1 MKKITLSILLLL
13 LSTVLTFAQQPV
25 VINGTVD
32 KKTYPK
38 VYLYKVLN
46 GRLSEIA
53 TSTPDSSSLF
63 AFKFTPKY
71 KGLYAIGGTEIISLR
86 NIFKFYFK
94 PGDELNLKLQKANY
108 TLEGNNSAENKKLT
122 EWFKTS
128 YTLLDK
134 AVYWT
139 TISSYVDFF
148 PEIEEMYAKLPAYKS
163 SAKTGNA
170 EFDKLF
176 SKIVAFDF
184 TYLAIGYLYTP
195 RSTHPSQ
202 EEMSNYYT
210 QFKADDYLTADLLKL
225 PYGDRLL
232 NYLVYKKI
240 DISTKPSIQQQ
251 VEAIP
256 VDVVKGQ
263 YALSKLTSA
272 VSFSEYEEMFKT
284 FKPYFILEDQKER
297 AQAMAVKLVNTKE
310 GTPALNFSFPDVNN
324 RKVSL
329 SDLKGKVVLID
340 VWATWCGPCK
350 AEEPHW
356 EKLVKNYK
364 GKDVAFVGISVDQ
377 NKKAWDK
384 YTSEKNLNGIQL
396 YAGPGNDLSKAYQIN
411 GIPRYLLID
420 KKGNLITPDSP
431 RPADPKL
438 KSLIDTWLSR

>member
-1 MKKITLSILLLL
+1 
-13 LSTVLTFAQQPV
+13 
-25 VINGTVD
+25 
-32 KKTYPK
+32 
-38 VYLYKVLN
+38 
-46 GRLSEIA
+46 
-53 TSTPDSSSLF
+53 
-63 AFKFTPKY
+63 
-71 KGLYAIGGTEIISLR
+71 
-86 NIFKFYFK
+86 
-94 PGDELNLKLQKANY
+94 
-108 TLEGNNSAENKKLT
+108 
-122 EWFKTS
+122 

-310 GTPALNFSFPDVNN
+310 GTPVLNFSFPDVNN